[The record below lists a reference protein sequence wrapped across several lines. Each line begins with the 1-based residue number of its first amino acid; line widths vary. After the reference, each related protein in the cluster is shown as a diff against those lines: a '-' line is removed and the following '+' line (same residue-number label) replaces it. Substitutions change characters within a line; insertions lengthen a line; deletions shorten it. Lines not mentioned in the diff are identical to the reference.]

1 MATFAVANGTVLGIT
16 AIAPVKGS
24 GDKIV
29 ACNNAADL
37 REVIE
42 TQSGH
47 DARNFEMP
55 STTIDQNGVLYA
67 VWNDRPGAV
76 GGDNT
81 NATRIFLSFSRDSN
95 KTWSIPQQI
104 SAGPTTLT
112 LNDRFQPSITAD
124 GTGLHVLLLSR
135 EKLRKILVA
144 LVLSPR

>member
-16 AIAPVKGS
+16 TIAPVKGS

-29 ACNNAADL
+29 ACNNAQDL

-67 VWNDRPGAV
+67 VWNDRSGVV
-76 GGDNT
+76 GRDNA
-81 NATRIFLSFSRDSN
+81 NSNRIFLSFCLDRD
-95 KTWSIPQQI
+95 KTCSTHPPISTIP
-104 SAGPTTLT
+104 STST
-112 LNDRFQPSITAD
+112 
-124 GTGLHVLLLSR
+124 
-135 EKLRKILVA
+135 
-144 LVLSPR
+144 